1 MSQTLPEIAPAYLVG
16 TGYEDRLLALPPDV
30 HEGMHAPGGLARVVD
45 TLLWLQRESWGELD
59 ASFKDLDRLRQQ
71 EVALDQTHVV
81 IQLNERRAGRSRPT
95 GCFLDASELP
105 EEQRGFAHANLFVS
119 ANPFPIL
126 PYHLTGIY
134 PQHKEQSIYLLL
146 QPALRL
152 AQGLGNEFA
161 VFYNGPMAGASAPQ
175 HAHIQAVR
183 YPKLPV
189 ETATEKMNQT
199 VARKEGESV
208 LYLPQRL
215 GRTILTIESPDI
227 TLAEDTVSEVIERL
241 PKTDGDTY
249 DEPRLNLMVRMLG
262 DGGLRIFIAPRA
274 AREITLANGSVLR
287 PATLEAIAG
296 LVVVMQDHDFL
307 HLDGNE
313 EEVAR
318 VFSEASQ
325 RLEVTRDHLHDL
337 PVVA

>member
-1 MSQTLPEIAPAYLVG
+1 M
-16 TGYEDRLLALPPDV
+16 
-30 HEGMHAPGGLARVVD
+30 
-45 TLLWLQRESWGELD
+45 
-59 ASFKDLDRLRQQ
+59 
-71 EVALDQTHVV
+71 
-81 IQLNERRAGRSRPT
+81 
-95 GCFLDASELP
+95 
-105 EEQRGFAHANLFVS
+105 
-119 ANPFPIL
+119 
-126 PYHLTGIY
+126 
-134 PQHKEQSIYLLL
+134 
-146 QPALRL
+146 
-152 AQGLGNEFA
+152 
-161 VFYNGPMAGASAPQ
+161 
-175 HAHIQAVR
+175 
-183 YPKLPV
+183 
-189 ETATEKMNQT
+189 
-199 VARKEGESV
+199 
-208 LYLPQRL
+208 
-215 GRTILTIESPDI
+215 
-227 TLAEDTVSEVIERL
+227 VIERL